1 MTAGFTEYSL
11 SRSLRIRVNNILFP
25 IYHNISLSRLS
36 TFAIGGLVKNYIPVE
51 RESDLVRVL
60 DYLHHRK
67 VPFRIF
73 SGGSNIVFPDEGLDL
88 FLIHFKNGSF
98 KLEGSSIL
106 ADAGVP
112 LTKVIHIAI
121 ENGLQG
127 MENLSGIPGSIGGA
141 LVGNAGAYGSSISD
155 ALIKVK
161 IWHQGKIKW
170 LDKKDC
176 QFSYRES
183 IFKHQPFCILRG
195 ELKFIKSDHQ
205 RLKKISDEIIKIRKQ
220 KYKKDLKYPG
230 SFFKNIEV
238 KDLSDSVLK
247 KIDPQKIIAGKVPAG
262 YLLDSVGARG
272 MNVGDIIIA
281 DFHGNLF
288 INNGTGKE
296 RDVKKLANVLKK
308 KVYQKFG
315 ILLEEEI
322 RYL

>member
-1 MTAGFTEYSL
+1 MD
-11 SRSLRIRVNNILFP
+11 NNYPFKVL
-25 IYHNISLSRLS
+25 HHISLAGLS

-51 RESDLVRVL
+51 TEPDLVKVL
-60 DYLHHRK
+60 DFLNHKK

-73 SGGSNIVFPDEGLDL
+73 SGGSNIVFPDDGLDL
-88 FLIHFKNGSF
+88 FLIHFKNGSY
-98 KLEGSSIL
+98 KLEEVSIL

-112 LTKVIHIAI
+112 LSKVINLAI

-141 LVGNAGAYGSSISD
+141 VVGNAGAYGSSVSD

-161 IWHQGKIKW
+161 IWYQGKIKW

-183 IFKHQPFCILRG
+183 IFKHQPFSILRI
-195 ELKFIKSDHQ
+195 EIKFIKSDPQ
-205 RLKKISDEIIKIRKQ
+205 SLKKISDEVIKIRKQ
-220 KYKKDLKYPG
+220 KYKKGLKCPG
-230 SFFKNIEV
+230 SFFKNILV
-238 KDLSDSVLK
+238 TDLPVSLLK

-262 YLLDSVGARG
+262 HLLDSVGARG

-296 RDVKKLANVLKK
+296 RDVKKLADVLKK

-322 RYL
+322 RYF

>member
-1 MTAGFTEYSL
+1 MRGPNMIKKYPFT
-11 SRSLRIRVNNILFP
+11 VK
-25 IYHNISLSRLS
+25 HNIQLSRLS
-36 TFAIGGLVKNYIPVE
+36 TFGIGGLVKNYIPVE

-60 DYLHHRK
+60 DYLRHRK
-67 VPFRIF
+67 VPIRIF
-73 SGGSNIVFPDEGLDL
+73 SGGSNIVFPDDGLDL

-98 KLEGSSIL
+98 KVEGISIL

-112 LTKVIHIAI
+112 LSKVINLAI

-141 LVGNAGAYGSSISD
+141 VVGNAGAYGSSVSNT
-155 ALIKVK
+155 LIKVK

-183 IFKHQPFCILRG
+183 IFKHQPFSILRI
-195 ELKFIKSDHQ
+195 EIKFIKSDPQ

-220 KYKKDLKYPG
+220 KYKKDLKCPG

-238 KDLSDSVLK
+238 KNLSDSVLK

-272 MNVGDIIIA
+272 MQVGDIRIA

-288 INNGTGKE
+288 INSGQGKAGE
-296 RDVKKLANVLKK
+296 VKKLASVLKK

-322 RYL
+322 RYF